1 MNHKDDT
8 LVIRSGEPTDFGFV
22 LRLEQLCFDD
32 PWPVSAIVPELERG
46 PMVRPLV
53 IENDGQGVGF
63 LMAWVVADEYH
74 IVNVGVDPDLRRQGL
89 ATQLLAAGLTEAVE
103 ANCRIATLEVRVSNT
118 SARAFYDR
126 LGFHEA
132 GRRPRYYAD
141 NAEDALILSLLLPDN
156 SLPVRFPVV

>member
-1 MNHKDDT
+1 MTHKDDT
-8 LVIRSGEPTDFGFV
+8 FVIRSGEPIDLGFV

-46 PMVRPLV
+46 HMVRPLV
-53 IENDGQGVGF
+53 IEHNGRGVGF

-89 ATQLLAAGLTEAVE
+89 ASQLLAAGLAE
-103 ANCRIATLEVRVSNT
+103 ANQADCRIATLEVRVSNI
-118 SARAFYDR
+118 SARAFYAR

-141 NAEDALILSLLLPDN
+141 NGEDALILSLLLSDN
-156 SLPVRFPVV
+156 